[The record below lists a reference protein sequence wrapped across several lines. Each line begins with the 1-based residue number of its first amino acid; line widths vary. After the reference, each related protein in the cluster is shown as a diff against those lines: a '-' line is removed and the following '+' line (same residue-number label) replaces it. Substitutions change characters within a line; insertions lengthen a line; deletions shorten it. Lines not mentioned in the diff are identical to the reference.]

1 MVLRLLAGTLKSIA
15 IGSLRNR
22 TSYMNRNGAR
32 PVAIFAS
39 SMKQRTCSCIMI
51 VLPGYRTREKA
62 SARAPSAGSPLESA
76 MPQAAASD
84 GAAEGDLAIGTVQA
98 PVALNARERIALQ
111 SNDEAPRRSLE
122 RCRRL
127 MQRSELHQQLFAGL
141 RRPCLSS
148 SSRGIVARGALCSWW
163 RRVLPVNTHRIS
175 RVSLA
180 TSASQGS

>member
-1 MVLRLLAGTLKSIA
+1 
-15 IGSLRNR
+15 
-22 TSYMNRNGAR
+22 MNRNGAR

-127 MQRSELHQQLFAGL
+127 IQCSELHQQLFAGL